1 MSEYIEVGQPLQ
13 FTDPNTPTRVGEIV
27 ENVSDI
33 YNIPSPHLGM
43 QVFVKSEKKSFVI
56 TSLKSKVVNGVD
68 VPEAAVEAFEAVGAK
83 SITWNNDTDPSNM
96 NDFVVAGV
104 YDIKGEH
111 TREDDNLPI
120 LNTGGG
126 HSFNARLTV
135 LDSSIS
141 GSGNSDDKCITQV
154 LSFSNRLGQGEVYIR
169 TGKGS
174 SLYNLTWEN
183 WSTLQ
188 RNVNVG
194 EVGSLD
200 DLKDNGIYSGV
211 WKQGRINPNY
221 LAFVCIVI
229 NDYFIGIAPRRVSQ
243 FVYGLSKSDGSVVYQ
258 SRVWDDSKGMW
269 GNWEILNQ
277 KEIASMIS
285 AEIKKVTD
293 GVDPNKIDSLKDII
307 TWIEEHGD
315 VAGILAAIEGLYDE
329 LGREIDARMSVDN
342 DTRGKGVLFGNFS
355 NRQTTADEVVIGY
368 KNIAQDAE
376 GAFSIPAATTEK
388 AGVMSAE
395 DKKSLDTATSRAL
408 RALFVAAGAEY
419 NDTNTNKTK
428 TTPWGE
434 TVQHLPKHYYLNG
447 LGDITEEQMT
457 EIYNAGRVMQGVV
470 GRYNKNDKIR
480 TNLPSLHSTSAGYS
494 RDIDGRGMFYGCAEL
509 EVAIISKNFAM
520 YDKITINSTGAQFV
534 FYNCPKVRYISRLS
548 LESGT
553 STTNIFGLCSSLS
566 HVEIKSLSTN
576 LSFSNSPLIDKESI
590 LYLIQNNKAKSAITV
605 TLHADA
611 YNRLAND
618 ADIVAA
624 LEAQPLVTLVS
635 A

>member
-1 MSEYIEVGQPLQ
+1 MIEKININGVEYHVTPVAEGELPTGVTVKVDGVIYQLGDPVVTTAAEPAAANTEGTIEK
-13 FTDPNTPTRVGEIV
+13 I
-27 ENVSDI
+27 S
-33 YNIPSPHLGM
+33 
-43 QVFVKSEKKSFVI
+43 
-56 TSLKSKVVNGVD
+56 VNGV
-68 VPEAAVEAFEAVGAK
+68 
-83 SITWNNDTDPSNM
+83 
-96 NDFVVAGV
+96 V
-104 YDIKGEH
+104 YDIADVE
-111 TREDDNLPI
+111 
-120 LNTGGG
+120 
-126 HSFNARLTV
+126 AV
-135 LDSSIS
+135 
-141 GSGNSDDKCITQV
+141 
-154 LSFSNRLGQGEVYIR
+154 
-169 TGKGS
+169 
-174 SLYNLTWEN
+174 
-183 WSTLQ
+183 
-188 RNVNVG
+188 
-194 EVGSLD
+194 
-200 DLKDNGIYSGV
+200 
-211 WKQGRINPNY
+211 
-221 LAFVCIVI
+221 A
-229 NDYFIGIAPRRVSQ
+229 
-243 FVYGLSKSDGSVVYQ
+243 
-258 SRVWDDSKGMW
+258 
-269 GNWEILNQ
+269 
-277 KEIASMIS
+277 
-285 AEIKKVTD
+285 AERKRAM
-293 GVDPNKIDSLKDII
+293 
-307 TWIEEHGD
+307 EAE
-315 VAGILAAIEGLYDE
+315 AAIGNALSEE

-342 DTRGKGVLFGNFS
+342 DTRGKGVLFGGFS
-355 NRQTTADEVVIGY
+355 NRQTTADEVVIRY

-470 GRYNKNDKIR
+470 GHYNRNDKIR
-480 TNLPSLHSTSAGYS
+480 TNLPSLYSTSSGYS
-494 RDIDGRGMFYGCAEL
+494 RDIDGRGMFFGCAEL
-509 EVAIISKNFAM
+509 EVAIISKNFAR

-590 LYLIQNNKAKSAITV
+590 LYLIQNNKAKSAITI

-611 YNRLAND
+611 YARLVND